1 MSVRVSVNAAHRVFK
16 SVAILV
22 VAFWF
27 FGATAAEP
35 VDPAALYATH
45 CASCHGPGGDLNPDS
60 PVVQGLGVEP
70 ANFTDPLFN
79 SRGPAG
85 DWEMVVEHGGAAL
98 GLSEKMPAFGDV
110 LTEHEI
116 ERVVEYL
123 KSVPGEHRYPD
134 GALNLFLP
142 LNTIKA
148 FPEDEVVW
156 KSDYVKRD
164 GDDVWENVLELEKRV
179 GKRGQVLVELV
190 QSIEDGDSDLDKI
203 EVGGKY
209 VLHTN
214 RQNTSIL
221 TAGNKFEFPLHGGD
235 EEWLPY
241 LAFGRILNSQFT
253 FQGHSRAKLPFD
265 DFGDGSFELAG
276 IVHWT
281 HSP

>member
-1 MSVRVSVNAAHRVFK
+1 M
-16 SVAILV
+16 
-22 VAFWF
+22 VAFWL

-35 VDPAALYATH
+35 INPKALYATH
-45 CASCHGPGGDLNPDS
+45 CASCHGPGGDLAPES

-79 SRGPAG
+79 SRDPAG

-98 GLSEKMPAFGDV
+98 GLSEMMPAFGDV

-156 KSDYVKRD
+156 KSD
-164 GDDVWENVLELEKRV
+164 DVWENALELEKRL

-209 VLHTN
+209 VLPRLIRHPSVA
-214 RQNTSIL
+214 RRCQV
-221 TAGNKFEFPLHGGD
+221 P
-235 EEWLPY
+235 
-241 LAFGRILNSQFT
+241 
-253 FQGHSRAKLPFD
+253 
-265 DFGDGSFELAG
+265 
-276 IVHWT
+276 
-281 HSP
+281 